1 MILTNFQL
9 KPNLSHFP
17 FPSKSCNK
25 RENTLNKTQMVKTP
39 NNQPTVIHTITPN
52 AHNL

>member
-1 MILTNFQL
+1 MILINFQL
-9 KPNLSHFP
+9 KSNLTHFP
-17 FPSKSCNK
+17 SSSKSCNK

-39 NNQPTVIHTITPN
+39 NNRPTVIHTITPN

>member
-9 KPNLSHFP
+9 EPNLAHFP
-17 FPSKSCNK
+17 SHSKSCNR

-52 AHNL
+52 THKL